1 MRMWKKCKEY
11 FAEGRF
17 EQSIAAEL
25 VTRFWE
31 HNITQVSGQI
41 AYFVLLSAFPFLIY
55 VNALIGVL
63 NLDILTIQQ
72 FLAPILP
79 EDIVRIITTY
89 IDYVSTN
96 RSMSLLSFGVLISIF
111 SASKSVRAL
120 STVLDT
126 ACGVERKRGFW
137 WNLGFSFLFIFG
149 MGLAVVAI
157 AIIIPLGENFFLEA
171 AELFGLS
178 DRLAERLN
186 IWRWA
191 VTIVILF
198 FVLAL
203 MYYYVPSRRLKFKS
217 ILPGS
222 LFGVIGFILLTR
234 LFTIYVT
241 YFLKNSALYGTI
253 NAVILLLLWLYC
265 AALVI
270 AVGAEINGAVDA
282 RQIKANPESQ
292 AGA

>member
-1 MRMWKKCKEY
+1 MWKKCKAY
-11 FAEGRF
+11 FTEGHF
-17 EQSIAAEL
+17 DQSIASDL

-31 HNITQVSGQI
+31 HNITQVSGQL

-55 VNALIGVL
+55 VNALVGVL
-63 NLDILTIQQ
+63 NLDILTIQR
-72 FLAPILP
+72 FLEPIFP
-79 EDIVRIITTY
+79 QDVVRIVTTY
-89 IDYVSTN
+89 INYVSTN
-96 RSMSLLSFGVLISIF
+96 RSMSLLSFGVLISVF

-126 ACGVERKRGFW
+126 AYGVGKQRGFW

-186 IWRWA
+186 LWRWA
-191 VTIVILF
+191 VTVVILF
-198 FVLAL
+198 VVLAL
-203 MYYYVPSRRLKFKS
+203 MYYYVPNRRLKVKS
-217 ILPGS
+217 ILPGA
-222 LFGVIGFILLTR
+222 LFGVVGFIFLTR
-234 LFTIYVT
+234 GFSIYVT

-265 AALVI
+265 AGLII

-282 RQIKANPESQ
+282 RQIKANPEPQ
-292 AGA
+292 ADA